1 MKQTIEVR
9 GASEHNLKAIDL
21 SIERRAI
28 TVVTGVSGSGK
39 SSLAFDTVLAEAQ
52 RRFFY
57 TLSHYSRQF
66 LDLSSRPAVKGL
78 TGLSPAIALAQN
90 ETQPSRRATV
100 GTLTD
105 VSELLAVLCA
115 RFGEQRCPEHDQP
128 TGAQS
133 AEEIVARL
141 LAGFDG
147 KTVAIAAP
155 VADAKNGVFK

>member
-1 MKQTIEVR
+1 MLLAVANPRPQKR
-9 GASEHNLKAIDL
+9 L
-21 SIERRAI
+21 ER
-28 TVVTGVSGSGK
+28 
-39 SSLAFDTVLAEAQ
+39 LPPVLAEAQ

-78 TGLSPAIALAQN
+78 SGLSPAISLAQN

-115 RFGEQRCPEHDQP
+115 RFGEQR
-128 TGAQS
+128 
-133 AEEIVARL
+133 
-141 LAGFDG
+141 
-147 KTVAIAAP
+147 
-155 VADAKNGVFK
+155 